1 MLVENED
8 YIYVSNPRG
17 FRWVV
22 SQQLSGEIREP
33 TSRLFLGHGV
43 MPNTSSLTLKR
54 ELVDGGIESVGY
66 TEGVGYN
73 LEGSQIT
80 LKSVV
85 GEELTRGVSLSA
97 GMELVGGDVSVLSSG
112 DWISWQGYFYKIE
125 SLNGSV
131 VSLSGSVNT
140 GAGVWVAYKGYRE
153 GVVGLETPDSSR
165 LSGEVFSEIL
175 AGGEVVVYKVYS
187 TLALGSAGL
196 NSSHILRSGDTD
208 VPLYILREE
217 KVEAPHYAFSE
228 GDAHIASGSYVLRVG
243 GVDYQ
248 QGVSQGVYRFVVEG
262 DRFVFQVESSGVW
275 VEDASWVEGD
285 VILRRIP
292 RAGLQDR
299 AEVSLTGDDLS
310 SPFQGF
316 DKFLTSVE
324 GVTFNKSSGAIS
336 FPEPLESGLGVE
348 VSYVGLDGVR
358 VLETLIFSVIS
369 EEMARESA
377 RSYIFNSSGLE
388 VELEVTPSV
397 YINSELISSYLYN
410 FGSSKVVFNF
420 DVEEGAK
427 VKISYGVLNTLGG
440 EQAVRLSGS
449 ILNTVFKVDQGSRA
463 CNAEKFE

>member
-1 MLVENED
+1 MGVDSGVFTLTNGEEISFDKVSVTGAGVSLEGGHLVLDEGLEVSALSDVSVLKGVGLIAGSSTGLVLELGGSTVSGYYSYEEESVGDVSGTDYQLLTFDPRQDFSNSFKVADKVLVENED

-22 SQQLSGEIREP
+22 SQQLVGEVREP

-54 ELVDGGIESVGY
+54 ELVDGGIESVDY

-217 KVEAPHYAFSE
+217 KVEAPHYAFTE
-228 GDAHIASGSYVLRVG
+228 GDVHIASGSYVLRVG

-248 QGVSQGVYRFVVEG
+248 QGVLQGVYRFVVEG

-285 VILRRIP
+285 
-292 RAGLQDR
+292 A
-299 AEVSLTGDDLS
+299 
-310 SPFQGF
+310 
-316 DKFLTSVE
+316 
-324 GVTFNKSSGAIS
+324 
-336 FPEPLESGLGVE
+336 
-348 VSYVGLDGVR
+348 
-358 VLETLIFSVIS
+358 
-369 EEMARESA
+369 
-377 RSYIFNSSGLE
+377 
-388 VELEVTPSV
+388 
-397 YINSELISSYLYN
+397 
-410 FGSSKVVFNF
+410 
-420 DVEEGAK
+420 
-427 VKISYGVLNTLGG
+427 
-440 EQAVRLSGS
+440 
-449 ILNTVFKVDQGSRA
+449 
-463 CNAEKFE
+463 